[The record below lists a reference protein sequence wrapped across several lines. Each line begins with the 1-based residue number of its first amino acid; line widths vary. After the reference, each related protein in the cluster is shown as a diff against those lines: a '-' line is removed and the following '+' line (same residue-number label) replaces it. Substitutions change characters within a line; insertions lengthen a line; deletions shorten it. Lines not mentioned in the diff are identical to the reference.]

1 MNIIDILLQLI
12 TYIAQNFLLPI
23 LPVSVSLY
31 PLETLKTDL
40 AGLAGTMEAA
50 FGGWGVLFP
59 VGLALLIISIVV
71 TAEITLFG
79 FKIIKYIVEIFA
91 KH

>member
-12 TYIAQNFLLPI
+12 TYLGQNFLLPI
-23 LPVSVSLY
+23 LPVDVALLSIVELQS
-31 PLETLKTDL
+31 TL
-40 AGLAGTMEAA
+40 AGFSSTIIQV

-59 VGLALLIISIVV
+59 IGQALLILSIVL

-79 FKIIKYIVEIFA
+79 FRIIKYILEIF
-91 KH
+91 KR